1 MNLHVSPLSRRS
13 LSGNTL
19 VMVVV
24 IGGVMTL
31 TIASTLALSSASLRS
46 AHGRADWN
54 AAFFHAENALQWAAQ
69 GISDSSP
76 ASVSNFYSTA
86 DGTLSLPYMAA
97 ARADAN
103 SGFRNAWVRVVST
116 NASLPNVYLV
126 EASARVGDKVRT
138 IQAVVSKSPPSQ
150 IFDYEYFLNNWGWW
164 WGNSITGNGG
174 NRANWDFD
182 FRSNPTVNGLI
193 LANGNITASGVPVNQ
208 LAQNPPFS
216 GQAGNDPVD
225 LAHMGVPRL
234 PMPNLK
240 DLSYYETKALA
251 DATTNGLWVGGT
263 QVVAG
268 VHKDVAQPGLY
279 LVGTDSQPIV
289 ISNTVVVEGD
299 VVIQGKMTGHGT
311 LYVGGNLYISGN
323 LTYKNGPDWS
333 TPPETMTTAQRDQWV
348 INNQNKDLIGLAV
361 RGSILGGDVT
371 SSDWK
376 SWCFDS
382 AAWGLSTVGDETHLG
397 ADGIANTGDDNI
409 PFLHAD
415 GTYSTGYDADGDGV
429 IEGNF
434 NYDTQLNMTSARA
447 AKIAGYPAA
456 SDGSPV
462 PYNTVASNYMNLLDA
477 IFYTNHAAAMRLAAA
492 NAVFHGVLVSR
503 NEAIVFDSS
512 CVFNY
517 DSRVHSRYNN
527 DPNRFVDLGLP
538 VAGTLRLDKFAELP
552 PDSSNL

>member
-1 MNLHVSPLSRRS
+1 
-13 LSGNTL
+13 
-19 VMVVV
+19 MVVV
-24 IGGVMTL
+24 IGGVMTI
-31 TIASTLALSSASLRS
+31 TIASMLSLSSASLGN

-69 GISDSSP
+69 GIADCSP
-76 ASVSNFYSTA
+76 ASTSNFYSTA
-86 DGTLSLPYMAA
+86 DGTLNLPYMAP
-97 ARADAN
+97 ARADAS
-103 SGFRNAWVRVVST
+103 SGFRNAWVRIVST

-126 EASARVGDKVRT
+126 KASARVGDKVRT
-138 IQAVVSKSPPSQ
+138 IQAVVTKSPASQ
-150 IFDYEYFLNNWGWW
+150 VFDYEYFLNNWGWW
-164 WGNSITGNGG
+164 WGNAITGNGG

-182 FRSNPTVNGLI
+182 FRENPTVNGLI
-193 LANGNITASGVPVNQ
+193 LANGNITANGVPVSQ
-208 LAQNPPFS
+208 LAGNAPFG
-216 GQAGNDPVD
+216 GQAGSDPVD
-225 LAHMGVPRL
+225 LAHAGVPRL
-234 PMPNLK
+234 TMPNLK

-251 DATTNGLWVGGT
+251 DATTNGLWVGST

-268 VHKDVAQPGLY
+268 AHTDAARPGLY

-289 ISNTVVVEGD
+289 ISNTVVVAGD

-333 TPPETMTTAQRDQWV
+333 TAPETMAPAQRDQWV
-348 INNQNKDLIGLAV
+348 ISNQNKDLIGLAV

-376 SWCFDS
+376 TWCFDS
-382 AAWGLSTVGDETHLG
+382 AAWGLSTVGEETHLG
-397 ADGIANTGDDNI
+397 ADGIANTGDDKI

-415 GTYSTGYDADGDGV
+415 GTYSTGCDADGDGV

-447 AKIAGYPAA
+447 AQIAGYPAA

-462 PYNTVASNYMNLLDA
+462 PYNTVASNNMNLLDA
-477 IFYTNHAAAMRLAAA
+477 ILYTNHAAAMRLAAA
-492 NAVFHGVLVSR
+492 NTVFHGIVVSR
-503 NEAIVFDSS
+503 NEAIVFNNS

>member
-1 MNLHVSPLSRRS
+1 MNLRISPSSRRS
-13 LSGNTL
+13 LFGSTL
-19 VMVVV
+19 VVVVV
-24 IGGVMTL
+24 IGGIMTI
-31 TIASTLALSSASLRS
+31 TIASMLYLSSASLRS
-46 AHGRADWN
+46 AYGRADWN
-54 AAFFHAENALQWAAQ
+54 AAFFHAENALQWIAQ
-69 GISDSSP
+69 SIADSRS
-76 ASVSNFYSTA
+76 AGGTNFYSTA
-86 DGTLSLPYMAA
+86 DGTLNLPYMTA
-97 ARADAN
+97 ARGNAN
-103 SGFRNAWVRVVST
+103 SGFKNAWVRTACT
-116 NASLPNVYLV
+116 NANLPNVYLV
-126 EASARVGDKVRT
+126 KASARVADKVRT
-138 IQAVVSKSPPSQ
+138 IQALVTKNPASG

-174 NRANWDFD
+174 NRSNWDFD
-182 FRSNPTVNGLI
+182 FRGNPSVNGLI
-193 LANGNITASGVPVNQ
+193 LANGNITANGVPVDQ
-208 LAQNPPFS
+208 LAGNAPFS
-216 GQAGNDPVD
+216 GQAGSNPVEM
-225 LAHMGVPRL
+225 AHMGVPRL
-234 PMPNLK
+234 TMPNLK
-240 DLSYYETKALA
+240 DLSYYETKAMA
-251 DATTNGLWVGGT
+251 DVTTNGLWVGST

-268 VHKDVAQPGLY
+268 AHTNAAQPGLY

-289 ISNTVVVEGD
+289 ISNTVVVAGD

-333 TPPETMTTAQRDQWV
+333 TPPETMTPAQRDQWV

-376 SWCFDS
+376 TWCFDS

-397 ADGIANTGDDNI
+397 ADGIAHTGDDLI

-429 IEGNF
+429 IQGNF
-434 NYDTQLNMTSARA
+434 NYHTQLNMTSARA

-462 PYNTVASNYMNLLDA
+462 LYNTVASNNMNLLDA

-503 NEAIVFDSS
+503 NEAVVFNSS
-512 CVFNY
+512 CTFNY
-517 DSRVHSRYNN
+517 DSRVHSRCNN

-538 VAGTLRLDKFAELP
+538 TAGALRLDRFAELP